1 MFANQLSQWHLNYET
16 DFLLSFYAITF
27 DILVY
32 ISFTCLSP
40 LCGSETKVLNEK
52 YWDKREQ
59 DEEIHELS
67 VQEALAEAIEN
78 NLLVEARQIIG
89 QGKEAFVC
97 WGIDYLD
104 RLVAIKSYKLFRT
117 THRGVIH
124 GSYHTSP
131 YEVIK
136 QFAKLEYHKNL
147 YAYEAKL
154 PVPQPYKWAG
164 YSYAMELIGSEE
176 GAAPLLADLP
186 KNYFDDPTEILE
198 KCVDV
203 LHDMFQ
209 AQFVHGDFSE
219 HNILWHEGEI
229 YVIDFLQSKRF
240 ALKDAVHR
248 NSPIIPLTR
257 AYRILKRDLN
267 AFLPFFS
274 RLFRVRV
281 NFEEVLEYI
290 LGDIKDKV
298 DRELELI
305 NEVT

>member
-1 MFANQLSQWHLNYET
+1 MLLLLMF
-16 DFLLSFYAITF
+16 
-27 DILVY
+27 LVY

-40 LCGSETKVLNEK
+40 LYGSETKVLNEK

-124 GSYHTSP
+124 GSYRTSP

-248 NSPIIPLTR
+248 NSPLIPLTR
-257 AYRILKRDLN
+257 AYRILRRDLN

>member
-1 MFANQLSQWHLNYET
+1 MFANQLSKWHLNHET
-16 DFLLSFYAITF
+16 DFLFSSHATTF
-27 DILVY
+27 DVLVY
-32 ISFTCLSP
+32 ISFFCLSP

-52 YWDKREQ
+52 YWDKREL

-78 NLLVEARQIIG
+78 DLLVEARQIIG

-104 RLVAIKSYKLFRT
+104 RLVAIKSYKLYRT

-124 GSYHTSP
+124 GTHHTSP

-136 QFAKLEYHKNL
+136 QFAKLEYFKNL

-164 YSYAMELIGSEE
+164 YSYSMELIGSEE
-176 GAAPLLADLP
+176 GPAPLLADLH
-186 KNYFDDPTEILE
+186 KNFFDDPTEILE
-198 KCVDV
+198 KCIDV

-257 AYRILKRDLN
+257 AYRILRRDLN

-298 DRELELI
+298 DRELEMI